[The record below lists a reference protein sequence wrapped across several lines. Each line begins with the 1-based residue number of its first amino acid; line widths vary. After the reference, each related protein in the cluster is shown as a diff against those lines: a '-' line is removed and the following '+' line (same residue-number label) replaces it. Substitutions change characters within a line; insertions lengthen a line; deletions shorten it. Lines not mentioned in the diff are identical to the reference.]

1 MLINGRLLGFQART
15 TVAKKD
21 IMKTKIENI
30 KSRYLLLAGILFF
43 TIAAC
48 QKVEHSISD
57 AIVTINQNTVASLQ
71 VGQKLTVNFVTNNVA
86 TFDVAIVSAANPSQA
101 LLSETVS
108 NPNKQQII
116 QHEFDIP
123 ASDDWVG
130 DHLIKVTYNNGGS
143 VVEKTKEITFTES
156 NPALFLVGGSTS
168 AGWEPT
174 AGIPLWLYDD
184 ESKTKFEIYAYFTVD
199 DFGFKLLPTDVDWEN
214 GFGDSGTDGVLL
226 QDNDAGNLTVPADG
240 FYRLRVDVE
249 ELTYELLELH
259 WGVIGSATAGGWD
272 NDVDLEHVG
281 GKGSYSFKGS
291 MSFTA
296 GEYKFRANDDWDINL
311 GGELNNLFQDGP
323 NLEISTPGTYQVELI
338 LEPGSFR
345 AVVEQ

>member
-1 MLINGRLLGFQART
+1 MKAITKILNGRSFL
-15 TVAKKD
+15 VAS
-21 IMKTKIENI
+21 IV
-30 KSRYLLLAGILFF
+30 LFMLS
-43 TIAAC
+43 AC
-48 QKVEHSISD
+48 QKQEHSISD
-57 AIVTINQNTVASLQ
+57 AIVTINQNTPASLQ
-71 VGQKLTVNFVTNNVA
+71 VGKKLTINFITNNVA

-123 ASDDWVG
+123 ATDDWVG
-130 DHLIKVTYNNGGS
+130 DHLIKVTYNDGGKM
-143 VVEKTKEITFTES
+143 VEKSKTITFTES

-174 AGIPLWLYDD
+174 AGIPLWLYDGD
-184 ESKTKFEIYAYFTVD
+184 SKTKFEIYAYFTED
-199 DFGFKLLPTDVDWEN
+199 GHGFKLLPTDVDWEN
-214 GFGDSGTDGVLL
+214 GFGYSGTDGVLL

-249 ELTYELLELH
+249 QMTYELLELH

-272 NDVDLEHVG
+272 TDTDLEHVG

-291 MSFTA
+291 VSFAA
-296 GEYKFRANDDWDINL
+296 GEYKFRANDDWGINL
-311 GGELNNLFQDGP
+311 GGELNNLYQDGP
-323 NLEISTPGTYQVELI
+323 NLQISASGTYQVELI
-338 LEPGSFR
+338 LEPGNFR
-345 AVVEQ
+345 AVVTQ